1 MEEKLL
7 PRVSFTTVGDEEAG
21 QRIDN
26 YLFRILKGVPRT
38 RIYKAIRSGEV
49 RVNGSRVKVSYR
61 IEREDR
67 IRIPPV
73 RVSAHSRKITPSPDW
88 LNRIPVLF
96 EDPHLL
102 IVDKPSGLAVH
113 GGTGMP
119 FGLIE
124 GLRHLRTEL
133 AYLELVHRLDRET
146 SGCLMLAKT
155 RESLLHLQ
163 NQLGGKRS
171 ILKLYLALV
180 KGSWG
185 GVEHVIDLKLARV
198 DAAGEEKR
206 MGASENGKE
215 ARSIVWPVDRLK
227 EATQVEMELLT
238 GRTHQARVHCAESG
252 YPIAGDRIYGDRAF
266 NATMGRLG
274 LKRLFLHAYRLTLV
288 HPGTGRVL
296 SVEAPVPP
304 PLLRVLQALSP

>member
-7 PRVSFTTVGDEEAG
+7 PRVSFTTAGDEEAG

-49 RVNGSRVKVSYR
+49 RVNGSRVKVSHR
-61 IEREDR
+61 LQREDR

-73 RVSAHSRKITPSPDW
+73 RVPAHPRKIMPSPDW

-96 EDPHLL
+96 EDPHLVV
-102 IVDKPSGLAVH
+102 VDKPSGLAVH

-124 GLRHLRTEL
+124 GLRHLRPEL

-146 SGCLMLAKT
+146 SGCLMLAKN

-163 NQLGGKRS
+163 NQLGEKRS
-171 ILKLYLALV
+171 ILKRYLGLV
-180 KGSWG
+180 KGSWAG
-185 GVEHVIDLKLARV
+185 AQHVIDLRLARV
-198 DAAGEEKR
+198 DAPGKEKR
-206 MGASENGKE
+206 MGARENGKE
-215 ARSIVWPVDRLK
+215 ARSIVWPTGEFK
-227 EATQVEMELLT
+227 EATRVEMELLT

-252 YPIAGDRIYGDRAF
+252 HPIAGDRMYGDRAF
-266 NATMGRLG
+266 NTAMGRLG
-274 LKRLFLHAYRLTLV
+274 LKRLFLHAHLLTLV
-288 HPGTGRVL
+288 HPGTGRTL
-296 SVEAPVPP
+296 TIEAPLPP